1 MATPPSV
8 SSTSKDSR
16 GKVSLA
22 LRHRSPSS
30 TPPSSTLDDTES
42 KSLRSVRSSRNG
54 SASTLQSLLTSQRLL
69 CNAPVLVLVI
79 VASLDNADK
88 QLLAS
93 SFAMLERTLHLD
105 VKLLGYFS
113 LFTNLSYA
121 LSLPF
126 WGYLVHKYGM
136 DRIHILLSAA
146 CASWGLATIG
156 IAAAGSSIVGQALF
170 RSLNG
175 VALGS
180 ILPLSQT
187 LLVELVAVD
196 MRGRAFGFMGLCE
209 KLAGTI
215 AAASIVYLDNWQH
228 PYYCLG
234 IFSVLMAVIARQQ
247 LDPRKIKRLHSSK
260 EQDDENKDTGP
271 ELTLKQ
277 IVQRIAKIPAFTC
290 LVAQGVFGGTPWDMM
305 SFMLLLLDWRG
316 FNKDQIVLIQF
327 TSGMS
332 SVVGGW
338 LGGILG
344 DYADQRLGNRG
355 RIAVASVSV
364 IGGIPLYGLFLHAT
378 DYRWALLWFT
388 LFNVWAT
395 WPPACALRPLCA
407 ALTRNPSERA
417 QIVSMWI
424 VLEKVSGAIFG
435 APLVGYL
442 TSNMLSETEM
452 QETGISSQKARALAF
467 NLFALSSLFWAIC
480 ACFWLAMAYTMRP
493 NAQTKEK
500 GHSDEEEVELMAP
513 LV

>member
-1 MATPPSV
+1 MAFPPTE
-8 SSTSKDSR
+8 SSTSKDMQDE
-16 GKVSLA
+16 VSST
-22 LRHRSPSS
+22 LRHR
-30 TPPSSTLDDTES
+30 PPSSALDDTVS
-42 KSLRSVRSSRNG
+42 KSSKSVFLPFKSSRNG

-113 LFTNLSYA
+113 LITNLSYA

-136 DRIHILLSAA
+136 ARIHILLSAA

-187 LLVELVAVD
+187 LLVELVPVD

-215 AAASIVYLDNWQH
+215 AAASIVYLDDWQH

-234 IFSVLMAVIARQQ
+234 IFSVLMSAMARQQ
-247 LDPRKIKRLHSSK
+247 LDPRRIRRLHSK
-260 EQDDENKDTGP
+260 QQDDENKDSGP

-316 FNKDQIVLIQF
+316 FNKNQIVLIQF
-327 TSGMS
+327 TSGIS
-332 SVVGGW
+332 STFGGW
-338 LGGILG
+338 LGGMLG
-344 DYADQRLGNRG
+344 DYADQRLGTRG
-355 RIAVASVSV
+355 RIAVAIVSV
-364 IGGIPLYGLFLHAT
+364 VGGIPLYGLFLYAT
-378 DYRWALLWFT
+378 DYRWALFWFT
-388 LFNVWAT
+388 LFNLLAT
-395 WPPACALRPLCA
+395 WPPASALRPLCA
-407 ALTRNPSERA
+407 TLTRNPSERA

-424 VLEKVSGAIFG
+424 VLEKASGAIFG

-452 QETGISSQKARALAF
+452 QETGISVEKARALAF
-467 NLFALSSLFWAIC
+467 NLFGLSSFFWAIC
-480 ACFWLAMAYTMRP
+480 ASFWLAMAYTMRGP
-493 NAQTKEK
+493 NTQTKEK
-500 GHSDEEEVELMAP
+500 GHSDEEAVELMAP
-513 LV
+513 LM

>member
-1 MATPPSV
+1 MAFPTSL
-8 SSTSKDSR
+8 SSTSKDSQ
-16 GKVSLA
+16 GKVSST
-22 LRHRSPSS
+22 LRHRLPSS
-30 TPPSSTLDDTES
+30 ALDDIES
-42 KSLRSVRSSRNG
+42 KSSRSVFLPIVPSHNG
-54 SASTLQSLLTSQRLL
+54 SASTLKSLLTSQRLL
-69 CNAPVLVLVI
+69 CNAPVLVLVLI
-79 VASLDNADK
+79 ASLDNADK

-105 VKLLGYFS
+105 VKVLGYFS

-136 DRIHILLSAA
+136 DRIHILLSVA

-156 IAAAGSSIVGQALF
+156 IAAAGSSMVGQAFF

-196 MRGRAFGFMGLCE
+196 MRGRAFGLMGLCE

-215 AAASIVYLDNWQH
+215 AAASIIYLDDWQH

-247 LDPRKIKRLHSSK
+247 LDPRKIKRLKSK
-260 EQDDENKDTGP
+260 EQNDEKTDPGP

-277 IVQRIAKIPAFTC
+277 IIQRIAKIPAFAC

-316 FNKDQIVLIQF
+316 FNKEQIVLIQF

-332 SVVGGW
+332 STFGGW
-338 LGGILG
+338 LGGMLG
-344 DYADQRLGNRG
+344 DYADQRMGTRG
-355 RIAVASVSV
+355 RIAVAVVSV
-364 IGGIPLYGLFLHAT
+364 IGGIPLYGLFLYAT

-424 VLEKVSGAIFG
+424 VLEKASGAIFG

-442 TSNMLSETEM
+442 TSNMLSEAEM
-452 QETGISSQKARALAF
+452 QDTGISVPKARALAF

-480 ACFWLAMAYTMRP
+480 ASFWLAMAYTMRP
-493 NAQTKEK
+493 NAQSKEK
-500 GHSDEEEVELMAP
+500 GYSDEEGLEVMAP

>member
-1 MATPPSV
+1 
-8 SSTSKDSR
+8 
-16 GKVSLA
+16 
-22 LRHRSPSS
+22 
-30 TPPSSTLDDTES
+30 
-42 KSLRSVRSSRNG
+42 
-54 SASTLQSLLTSQRLL
+54 
-69 CNAPVLVLVI
+69 VLVLVI

-180 ILPLSQT
+180 ILPLSQS

-215 AAASIVYLDNWQH
+215 AAASIVYLDDWQH

-234 IFSVLMAVIARQQ
+234 IFSVFMAVIVHQQ
-247 LDPRKIKRLHSSK
+247 LNPRKIKRPHSK
-260 EQDDENKDTGP
+260 EKDNEFRDTGP

-316 FNKDQIVLIQF
+316 FNKHQIVLIQF
-327 TSGMS
+327 TSGIS
-332 SVVGGW
+332 STFGGW
-338 LGGILG
+338 LGGMLG
-344 DYADQRLGNRG
+344 DYADQRLETRG
-355 RIAVASVSV
+355 RIAVATVSV
-364 IGGIPLYGLFLHAT
+364 IGGIPLYGLFLYAT
-378 DYRWALLWFT
+378 DYGWALLWFT

-407 ALTRNPSERA
+407 SLARNPSERA
-417 QIVSMWI
+417 QIISMWI
-424 VLEKVSGAIFG
+424 VLEKTSGAIFG

-442 TSNMLSETEM
+442 TSNMLSETEI
-452 QETGISSQKARALAF
+452 QETGISAQKARALAF
-467 NLFALSSLFWAIC
+467 NLFGLSSLFWTIC
-480 ACFWLAMAYTMRP
+480 ASFWVAMAYTMRP

-500 GHSDEEEVELMAP
+500 GYSDDEEVEPMAP